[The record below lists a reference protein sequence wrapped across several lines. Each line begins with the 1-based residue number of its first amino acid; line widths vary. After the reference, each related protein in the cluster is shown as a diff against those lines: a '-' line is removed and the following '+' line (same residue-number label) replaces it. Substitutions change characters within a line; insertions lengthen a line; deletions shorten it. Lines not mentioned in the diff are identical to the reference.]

1 MNEQEKARLR
11 KEGCVHCLAP
21 LRRLFEEALQEADF
35 AMAEI
40 WYHNYCG
47 AAKMLVRLELIS
59 REKQRTIRE
68 NLLCRLLNAKY
79 PEASPKTGT
88 EKSEL
93 SKSGA
98 RACATACPRDPCLN
112 TNERGCF
119 DEPVKPPGRSVRPHP
134 RFRTP

>member
-88 EKSEL
+88 EESEL
-93 SKSGA
+93 PYIFPKFQNPAHG
-98 RACATACPRDPCLN
+98 
-112 TNERGCF
+112 
-119 DEPVKPPGRSVRPHP
+119 PVQLLAQGTHV
-134 RFRTP
+134 